1 MSNIWSRLVRKS
13 ANDPARLLIYGPPGK
28 GKTTLAGEFPAPFF
42 LQVEDGKP
50 ADMEMATF
58 GKLSSFAE
66 VMDGIGSLYTEEHE
80 FRTVVIDSADKLEPL
95 VWESVCEQ
103 NKWDNI
109 EQPGYGK
116 GYVPADDRWR
126 ELIDGLNALRIDKG
140 MTIIV
145 ICHSE
150 IERFDDP
157 SSISYSRYDLRLHKR
172 ARAIL
177 EDEMDAILL
186 VKEDVAIRRE
196 DQGFNKTRAVAEGGI
211 DRFIFTDGR
220 PAFKAKNR
228 YGMPAKLK
236 YEKGKGFAAL
246 APFLP
251 VQS

>member
-1 MSNIWSRLVRKS
+1 MSGIWSRLARKS
-13 ANDPARLLIYGPPGK
+13 ANDPSRLLVYGPPGM
-28 GKTTLAGEFPAPFF
+28 GKTTLASEFPAPIF
-42 LQVEDGKP
+42 LQVEDGTP
-50 ADMEMATF
+50 GGMEIDTF
-58 GKLSSFAE
+58 GKLSSFGE
-66 VMDGIGSLYTEEHE
+66 VMDAIGSLYTEEHE

-95 VWESVCEQ
+95 VWESVCEE

-116 GYVPADDRWR
+116 GYVLADDRWR
-126 ELIDGLNALRIDKG
+126 DLIGGLNALRIDKG

-157 SSISYSRYDLRLHKR
+157 SSVSYSRYDLRLHKR
-172 ARAIL
+172 ARAML

-186 VKEDVAIRRE
+186 IKQDVAIKKE

-211 DRFIFTDGR
+211 DRFIFTEAR